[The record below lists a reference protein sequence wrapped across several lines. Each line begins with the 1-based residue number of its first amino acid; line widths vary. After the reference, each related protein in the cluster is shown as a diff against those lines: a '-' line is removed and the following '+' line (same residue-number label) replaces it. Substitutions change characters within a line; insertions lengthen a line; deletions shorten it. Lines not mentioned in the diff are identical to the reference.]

1 MESALHRD
9 WNRDDPMTLL
19 GHSLADRSAQTAR
32 AFPMLNDKLALRFA
46 GVLIVLNAVLTGW
59 IAASHLEPFADLATY
74 YEAAQ
79 NIAQGKGYSLD
90 IKIVANAT
98 RTDAPFPVGDRFLY
112 PLIVAAAIKLFG
124 DSLAVANVV
133 SAVSMSLVALPLFFL
148 GRALF
153 DWRTGLVAVALFTL
167 NPFYHAIGIG
177 GWTDLIATLFY
188 YGCLAC
194 VVQTVLV
201 SHAVK
206 RKGGAYG
213 WPLLTGLLFALAAL
227 TREDA
232 IVLALALGFAWW
244 VRGRSIRDGLA
255 FLAFPAC
262 AFVLRGAYLWL
273 NFGSPLYNERPY
285 FLLPR
290 WALWY
295 YLGSFSPAEYLDYVG
310 GVGGAIAIRLFN
322 YARFLENLF
331 SDGTLYFTQLG
342 LMPLVMLFPMAAAY
356 VLPARD
362 ERFGQPVR
370 GLEPRAQQTGR
381 LNASKVL
388 VCLTA
393 VVGLQVLLG
402 IGYPGYAG
410 NSADVRH
417 GQLIAPFLLL
427 LVAGGLVKLWDVPRS
442 YHVLAVAL
450 GLSYLIFSVAY
461 LGAWGASLTAP
472 PYQGPSVLASQWAR
486 EHLSSG
492 AVLMTRRAAETHYFS
507 GKTVVVTP
515 SAPFAEMIAYA
526 LAHHITHF
534 LITDDERTGTPNL
547 LQGMKAFAQNFRTVY
562 STQGAQIVAITSYEF
577 PGALALPDELYAGK
591 TVGRP
596 AHLFD
601 WRSLLPS
608 GGGAVVDALASGGEL
623 FNEWSHPAAT
633 EQPLAKEVDLRAGIA
648 INLMRYT
655 LLSRSVARGDDFR
668 LTVHW
673 RALAQPDSNST
684 VFVHLLDA
692 AGTLRAQKD
701 SPPLDGARPTS
712 VWNAGEWLEDQ
723 YTVSVPD
730 DVPPGPYV
738 LEIGMYDSATG
749 ARLPLR
755 DAAGSRL
762 ADDRLLIEGL
772 SVR

>member
-1 MESALHRD
+1 
-9 WNRDDPMTLL
+9 MTLMD
-19 GHSLADRSAQTAR
+19 HSPAERSGRLAP
-32 AFPMLNDKLALRFA
+32 AFPMLNEKLALRIA
-46 GVLIVLNAVLTGW
+46 ALLIVLNAVLTGW

-74 YEAAQ
+74 YEEAQ
-79 NIAQGKGYSLD
+79 NIAQGKGFSLD

-112 PLIVAAAIKLFG
+112 PLIVAAAIRMFG
-124 DSLAVANVV
+124 DSLAIANVI
-133 SAVSMSLVALPLFFL
+133 SAMSMSLVALPLFYL
-148 GRALF
+148 GRSLF

-177 GWTDLIATLFY
+177 GWTDLTATLFY

-194 VVQTVLV
+194 VVQTILGRQ
-201 SHAVK
+201 SFK
-206 RKGGAYG
+206 SKGGACG

-232 IVLALALGFAWW
+232 IVLALALGIAWW

-262 AFVLRGAYLWL
+262 AFALRSTYLWL
-273 NFGSPLYNERPY
+273 NFGSLLYNERPY

-310 GVGGAIAIRLFN
+310 GLGGAIAIRLFN
-322 YARFLENLF
+322 YVRFLENLF

-342 LMPLVMLFPMAAAY
+342 LMPLVMLFSMVAAY
-356 VLPARD
+356 KLPVRE
-362 ERFGQPVR
+362 ERFQQPAH
-370 GLEPRAQQTGR
+370 GLKSRAHQAGK
-381 LNASKVL
+381 LDASQVL
-388 VCLTA
+388 TCLTV

-410 NSADVRH
+410 NSTDVRH

-427 LVAGGLVKLWDVPRS
+427 LAAGGLVKLWDVPRR
-442 YHVLAVAL
+442 YRMLALAL
-450 GLSYLIFSVAY
+450 GVGYLIFSAAY
-461 LGAWGASLTAP
+461 LGVWGASLTAP
-472 PYQGPSVLASQWAR
+472 PYRGPSVLAAEWAR
-486 EHLSSG
+486 DHLPSG

-526 LAHHITHF
+526 RAHHVTHF

-577 PGALALPDELYAGK
+577 PVALSLPDELYAGK

-596 AHLFD
+596 ARLFN
-601 WRSLLPS
+601 WVSLLPS
-608 GGGAVVDALASGGEL
+608 GGGAVVAALASGAEL
-623 FNEWSHPAAT
+623 FTLLSHPGAA
-633 EQPLAKEVDLRAGIA
+633 EQPDAKDVDLRAGSA
-648 INLMRYT
+648 INLVRYS
-655 LLSRSVARGDDFR
+655 LLSRSVSRGDEFR
-668 LTVHW
+668 LILYW
-673 RALAQPDSNST
+673 RALVQPESNAT

-701 SPPLDGARPTS
+701 SPPLDGTRVTS
-712 VWNAGEWLEDQ
+712 AWKAGEWLEDQ
-723 YTVSVPD
+723 VAVGAPD
-730 DVPPGPYV
+730 DVSPGPYQ

-762 ADDRLLIEGL
+762 TDDRLLIQGL